1 MRLLPPTYEQILQQ
15 FLSRMVTLA
24 GLSDVSDTSVLRHT
38 GAAIARA
45 VDQANYQTLALLD
58 RFSIDTAQG
67 ADLDARAAEIQP
79 GTISRFLATT
89 AAGHVIFTRAAQSG
103 TVGIPAGTQ
112 VSDSLGNVFAT
123 QTNGLITP
131 VSSAQISGHLVGQDS
146 SLVPIKAVLAGS
158 AGNVADGTITTFV
171 QRPTGIDSVINVGA
185 TSQGTDEE
193 SDTSFR
199 ARIKAYVASLPRSTP
214 LALQTA
220 VLGQTDPV
228 SGDQILF
235 AQVSEDVTTP
245 GYVRLYID
253 DGTGTSESVA
263 TVANEIVTGTLS
275 GPPTGSAVGGESR
288 LNLDQYP
295 VKAADAV
302 TLNSNAR
309 GALAQGT
316 DYTLHAP
323 SGLLVFTPALIKG
336 EVITASYTYFTGI
349 IALAQKIV
357 DGSQADPTNYP
368 GIRAAGISVT
378 CLAPLVIAV
387 PISVTCT
394 VEDGYDAASTHTA
407 VQSAILSYVNA
418 LPISGDILLAGLFQA
433 IMAQQGISNTTITTP
448 AADMPVGD
456 GSIARI
462 LASNVTVN

>member
-1 MRLLPPTYEQILQQ
+1 MRLLPPTYEQMLQQ

-38 GAAIARA
+38 GAAVARA

-79 GTISRFLATT
+79 GTISRFLATS
-89 AAGHVIFTRAAQSG
+89 AAGNVIFTRSAQTG
-103 TVGIPAGTQ
+103 TVIIPAGTQ
-112 VSDSLGNVFAT
+112 VSDSLGNVFST
-123 QTNGLITP
+123 QA
-131 VSSAQISGHLVGQDS
+131 SSSIAPTSAAQISGHLVGQDS
-146 SLVPIKAVLAGS
+146 PLVPIKAILAGS
-158 AGNVADGTITTFV
+158 AGNVASGTLTTFV
-171 QRPTGIDSVINVGA
+171 QRPTGVDSVTNVGA
-185 TSQGTDEE
+185 TSQGSDEE

-245 GYVRLYID
+245 GYVQLYID

-263 TVANEIVTGTLS
+263 TVSGEIVTATLS
-275 GPPTGSAVGGESR
+275 GPPVGSAVGGETR
-288 LNLDQYP
+288 LSLDQCP

-302 TLNSNAR
+302 TLTSNAR

-357 DGSQADPTNYP
+357 DGSAADPTNYP

-378 CLAPLVIAV
+378 CLAPLVVAQ

-394 VEDGYDAASTHTA
+394 IADGYDAVSTRTT
-407 VQSAILSYVNA
+407 VQAAILSYINA
-418 LPISGDILLAGLFQA
+418 LPISGDILLAGLFQT
-433 IMAQQGISNTTITTP
+433 IMAQQGIINATITTP
-448 AADMPVGD
+448 AADVAFGD
-456 GSIARI
+456 GQIARV
-462 LASNVTVN
+462 LSSNVTVN